1 MKKRKYKYKKSVW
14 NFMGSKEV
22 EINGLYDYGA
32 RGQNREKKIEA
43 TPEQMAKQNQKNR
56 ENRVR
61 RLLKENFV
69 PGDWWITLKYPAGVR
84 KSIEEVEK
92 DFQRFRNN
100 MRNEYKKRGRPFH
113 VCVPV
118 RNRRERWSTYP
129 HGDQPNTGQ

>member
-32 RGQNREKKIEA
+32 RGQNREKKMEA
-43 TPEQMAKQNQKNR
+43 TPEQIAKQNQKNR
-56 ENRVR
+56 AKKVR

-92 DFQRFRNN
+92 DFKRFREN
-100 MRNEYKKRGRPFH
+100 MRNAYKKRGIPFH
-113 VCVPV
+113 VCVQT
-118 RNRRERWSTYP
+118 RNR
-129 HGDQPNTGQ
+129 